1 MSIRR
6 KEQAGFSGAP
16 RFRRFSTT
24 TNMDTFFVFVSSK
37 KKKRRSKNF
46 RVTTP
51 KSGTTCICWTK
62 GWLQQI
68 FAQETLSA
76 SWRSFAIFGVDV
88 NWIPSPSKQF
98 LECLDINDVSGGW
111 LWKSSLYILQYHNGW
126 GIIPK
131 EFINMS
137 ISILFSIHVK
147 SYLSSFGIFPTEL
160 VLNIELHILFQKTKW
175 SIAKGKMSDK
185 FAQCKCL

>member
-1 MSIRR
+1 MP
-6 KEQAGFSGAP
+6 KLLAGGVSQVVASCSDGRVWVFGERSGLVFLERQDSGDAP
-16 RFRRFSTT
+16 QRQIWILSLSLFHP
-24 TNMDTFFVFVSSK
+24 

-51 KSGTTCICWTK
+51 KSGTTCICWNK

-137 ISILFSIHVK
+137 ISILFFNTCQI
-147 SYLSSFGIFPTEL
+147 IFEQL
-160 VLNIELHILFQKTKW
+160 WYFSNRVGFKH
-175 SIAKGKMSDK
+175 
-185 FAQCKCL
+185 

>member
-1 MSIRR
+1 MLVNSQFQSQNSLQVEFLRLWLLAQMDGYEYSE
-6 KEQAGFSGAP
+6 KGAGW
-16 RFRRFSTT
+16 
-24 TNMDTFFVFVSSK
+24 FFWSAKIQVILHNDKYGYFLCLCFIQ

-137 ISILFSIHVK
+137 ISILFQYMSNHIWAA
-147 SYLSSFGIFPTEL
+147 L
-160 VLNIELHILFQKTKW
+160 VFFQQGW
-175 SIAKGKMSDK
+175 
-185 FAQCKCL
+185 F

>member
-1 MSIRR
+1 MSVNSQFQCQKSLQVEFLRLWLLAQMDGYEYSE
-6 KEQAGFSGAP
+6 KGAGW
-16 RFRRFSTT
+16 
-24 TNMDTFFVFVSSK
+24 FFWSAKIQVILHNDKNEYFLCLCFIQ
-37 KKKRRSKNF
+37 KKRRSKNF
-46 RVTTP
+46 RATTP

-88 NWIPSPSKQF
+88 NWIPLPSKQF

-137 ISILFSIHVK
+137 ISILFFNTCQI
-147 SYLSSFGIFPTEL
+147 IFEQL
-160 VLNIELHILFQKTKW
+160 WYFSNRVGFKH
-175 SIAKGKMSDK
+175 
-185 FAQCKCL
+185 